1 MDLPVTP
8 QSPSRTS
15 LSRRRVKLS
24 LPFARRNKPAHRSA
38 RSEFRFRKLS
48 ARERQDRQS
57 VRRPATSKRLVQLDS
72 PRSDT
77 AARLPALFVAE
88 QSVRGPSED
97 KKSDRPRQCIRATG
111 YKHFRKQLC
120 ASPRSSSRFAAK
132 SETPSRFPERPA
144 PPLEHAWYWSFQLC

>member
-38 RSEFRFRKLS
+38 RSEFRFRKS
-48 ARERQDRQS
+48 SVRERQDRQPAKLPAAS
-57 VRRPATSKRLVQLDS
+57 IQLARPDNPT
-72 PRSDT
+72 SDT

-144 PPLEHAWYWSFQLC
+144 PRPEHACYWSFQLC